1 MVFEIGCLLIA
12 VGAVV
17 YARKKRNT
25 RDEKAVSEKALLQ
38 KCSEIAKIQV
48 GYDNRDNVRILSETI
63 SNRLHDIHQLAK
75 QKEELDLV
83 YYKSVKSIE
92 LFNLLCQM
100 IQQNPIL
107 AERLRAAQEE
117 QATII
122 LQGMASLSDEQ
133 YTNYKGMLVQI
144 VDMVRSDKFL
154 PKQ

>member
-1 MVFEIGCLLIA
+1 M
-12 VGAVV
+12 
-17 YARKKRNT
+17 
-25 RDEKAVSEKALLQ
+25 
-38 KCSEIAKIQV
+38 
-48 GYDNRDNVRILSETI
+48 
-63 SNRLHDIHQLAK
+63 
-75 QKEELDLV
+75 DLV

-154 PKQ
+154 TKQ